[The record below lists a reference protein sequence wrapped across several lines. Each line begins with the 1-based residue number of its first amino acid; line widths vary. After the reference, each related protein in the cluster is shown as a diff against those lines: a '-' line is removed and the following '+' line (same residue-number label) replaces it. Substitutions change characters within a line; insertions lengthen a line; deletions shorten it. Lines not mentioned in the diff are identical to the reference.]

1 MSSLASEI
9 LARFAPDI
17 DAVEPVFLRHLLQR
31 AVDGEGEVLRLSE
44 RRLVLR
50 LNATADTGEYL
61 LKLDAPQRRLEG
73 LRRML
78 RTPPAEREAKAW
90 IALDAAGKRGDWA
103 GLPFPIEQLAYCQLD
118 AARGCFCRPFVSGS
132 HGSSFRPDDLAAAGL
147 GLARLHHAGWT
158 DPDLSP
164 GDLLLNKSFVL
175 LPLDLGHALVGDA
188 PTTPDDRR
196 RDLIHIL
203 GGWSVSQRRIL
214 AKDFLQAY
222 GEAGPLPDTAERL
235 IDLALMWRQEILKR
249 QAHRCLRRTSDF
261 EVIENGMLRTSGVA
275 RAASV
280 VLEMDSVERAR
291 RVWRELYE
299 LELHGVPSLQIARL
313 EHATVYAAVPDV
325 GLTEPEDVLDIFR
338 VAGMPKDSKESWGR
352 VMPHPDG
359 GFYLHPE
366 PSAWA

>member
-9 LARFAPDI
+9 LARFAPEI
-17 DAVEPVFLRHLLQR
+17 GAVEPPLLRGLLQR
-31 AVDGEGEVLRLSE
+31 ALEGEGEVLRLSE
-44 RRLVLR
+44 RRLVLK
-50 LNATADTGEYL
+50 LDATADLGPFL

-78 RTPPAEREAKAW
+78 RTPPAEREAQAW

-103 GLPFPIEQLAYCQLD
+103 GLPFPIEQMAYCQLD

-132 HGSSFRPDDLAAAGL
+132 HGSAFRPEDLAAAGL
-147 GLARLHHAGWT
+147 GLARLHQAGWT
-158 DPDLSP
+158 DADLSP
-164 GDLLLNKSFVL
+164 GDLLLNKNFVL
-175 LPLDLGHALVGDA
+175 LPLDLGHAKVEDA
-188 PTTPDDRR
+188 PTTVDDRR

-203 GGWSVSQRRIL
+203 GGWSVSQRRLL
-214 AKDFLQAY
+214 AQDFLRAY
-222 GEAGPLPDTAERL
+222 AEAGPLPDAAERL
-235 IDLALMWRQEILKR
+235 IDLALLWRQEILKR

-261 EVIENGMLRTSGVA
+261 EEVEHGMLRTSGVA

-280 VLEMDSVERAR
+280 VLELDSVERAR
-291 RVWRELYE
+291 KAWRQLYE

-313 EHATVYAAVPDV
+313 EHTTVYAAVPQH
-325 GLTEPEDVLDIFR
+325 GMREPEEVLDFFR
-338 VAGMPKDSKESWGR
+338 VSGMAQDTEEPWGR